1 MDQTKSIKL
10 QKKRL
15 ESAEERRARLDKNNE
30 KARAKS
36 RTETEQKKDSIWC
49 PWLRIKVDIPSKEIK
64 RSIVRACGYKF
75 FDFLK
80 FSLLVNI
87 LTICSHKKYYNDV
100 YLKCCYHTLEYEMGI
115 LMI

>member
-1 MDQTKSIKL
+1 MVT
-10 QKKRL
+10 
-15 ESAEERRARLDKNNE
+15 N
-30 KARAKS
+30 
-36 RTETEQKKDSIWC
+36 
-49 PWLRIKVDIPSKEIK
+49 
-64 RSIVRACGYKF
+64 F

-87 LTICSHKKYYNDV
+87 LTIVVIKNTIASDV